1 MKSRRAN
8 LEWRF
13 MKVIIDYKA
22 LLNKDD
28 IIALYDLD
36 RYKPQTQKN
45 YCYNIMKQVKEA
57 YKKETG
63 TDWEDSFTQRNIHQK
78 VIPTETFL
86 KCCPEFRK
94 SFRR

>member
-1 MKSRRAN
+1 M
-8 LEWRF
+8 
-13 MKVIIDYKA
+13 IIEYKA

-28 IIALYDLD
+28 LVKLFEMGEMSTGGQRNKAS
-36 RYKPQTQKN
+36 K
-45 YCYNIMKQVKEA
+45 IMKSVKEQ
-57 YKKETG
+57 YKKDNG
-63 TDWEDSFTQRNIHQK
+63 IDWKDTFIYKNVSQN

>member
-1 MKSRRAN
+1 MQ
-8 LEWRF
+8 
-13 MKVIIDYKA
+13 VIIEYKA

-36 RYKPQTQKN
+36 RYKPQTKKN
-45 YCYNIMKQVKEA
+45 YCYSIMKAVREA

-63 TDWEDSFTQRNIHQK
+63 TEWEDSFTQRNIQQK

-86 KCCPEFRK
+86 KCAPEFRK

>member
-1 MKSRRAN
+1 M
-8 LEWRF
+8 
-13 MKVIIDYKA
+13 IIEYKA

-28 IIALYDLD
+28 LVKLFEMDEMSKGGQRNKAS
-36 RYKPQTQKN
+36 K
-45 YCYNIMKQVKEA
+45 IMRSVKEQ
-57 YKKETG
+57 YKKDNG
-63 TDWEDSFTQRNIHQK
+63 IDWKDTFIYKNVSQN

>member
-1 MKSRRAN
+1 M
-8 LEWRF
+8 
-13 MKVIIDYKA
+13 IIEYKA

-28 IIALYDLD
+28 LVKLFEMSEMSTGGQRNKAS
-36 RYKPQTQKN
+36 K
-45 YCYNIMKQVKEA
+45 IMRSVKEQ
-57 YKKETG
+57 YKKDNG
-63 TDWEDSFTQRNIHQK
+63 IDWKDTFIYKNVSQN

>member
-1 MKSRRAN
+1 M
-8 LEWRF
+8 
-13 MKVIIDYKA
+13 IIEYKA

-36 RYKPQTQKN
+36 RYKSQTKKN
-45 YCYNIMKQVKEA
+45 YCYSIMKAVKEA

-63 TDWEDSFTQRNIHQK
+63 TEWEDSFTQRNIHQK

-86 KCCPEFRK
+86 KCAPEFKK

>member
-1 MKSRRAN
+1 M
-8 LEWRF
+8 
-13 MKVIIDYKA
+13 IIEYKA

-28 IIALYDLD
+28 LVKLFEMDEMSEGGQRNKAS
-36 RYKPQTQKN
+36 K
-45 YCYNIMKQVKEA
+45 IMRSVKEQ
-57 YKKETG
+57 YKKDNG
-63 TDWEDSFTQRNIHQK
+63 IDWKDTFIYKNVSQN

>member
-8 LEWRF
+8 LEWRW

-22 LLNKDD
+22 LLDKDD
-28 IIALYDLD
+28 LISLFEWGELSEGGQRNKAN
-36 RYKPQTQKN
+36 KV
-45 YCYNIMKQVKEA
+45 MKSIREQ
-57 YKKETG
+57 YKKDNG
-63 TDWEDSFTQRNIHQK
+63 IDWKDTFIYKNVSQN

>member
-1 MKSRRAN
+1 
-8 LEWRF
+8 
-13 MKVIIDYKA
+13 MKVIIEYKA

-28 IIALYDLD
+28 LVKLFGMDEMSKGGQRNKAS
-36 RYKPQTQKN
+36 K
-45 YCYNIMKQVKEA
+45 IMKSVKEQ
-57 YKKETG
+57 YKKDNG
-63 TDWEDSFTQRNIHQK
+63 IDWKDTFIYKNVSQN

>member
-1 MKSRRAN
+1 MR
-8 LEWRF
+8 
-13 MKVIIDYKA
+13 VIIEYKA

-28 IIALYDLD
+28 LVKLFGMDEMSEGGQRNKAS
-36 RYKPQTQKN
+36 K
-45 YCYNIMKQVKEA
+45 IMKSVKEQ
-57 YKKETG
+57 YKKDNG
-63 TDWEDSFTQRNIHQK
+63 IDWKDTFIYKNVSQN

>member
-1 MKSRRAN
+1 
-8 LEWRF
+8 

-22 LLNKDD
+22 LLDKDD
-28 IIALYDLD
+28 LISLFEWGELSEGGQRNKAN
-36 RYKPQTQKN
+36 KG
-45 YCYNIMKQVKEA
+45 MKSIREQ
-57 YKKETG
+57 YKKDNG
-63 TDWEDSFTQRNIHQK
+63 IDWKDTFIYKNVSQN